1 MEAFFTGSR
10 PRKGV
15 SRRSKGGKSAQAEL
29 MRRVEDAEHQAAT
42 SAEFHGVEVEV
53 LSRKL
58 QEAELLAKQSLQKL
72 LNERQDL
79 DSDND

>member
-1 MEAFFTGSR
+1 
-10 PRKGV
+10 
-15 SRRSKGGKSAQAEL
+15 